1 MPEVTERIAQ
11 KRPRNAGAALRTC
24 AFATLLI
31 LATMAAA
38 VSPAL
43 AAVYASIVVD
53 ADSGRVLY
61 ARNADTPSQPA
72 SLTKMMTLYMLFE
85 AMEKGKANLKTRMP
99 ASSRAVGQ
107 PPTKLGLRQGDSITV
122 EDAIKALVTRSA
134 NDVAVVVAEFLGGTE
149 VNFASMMTR
158 RARDLG
164 MNNTTFRN
172 ASGLPNSGQVS
183 TVRDMAALSIALRR
197 DHPQYYHFFGVTS
210 FDWAGRTIRTHNHV
224 LRQYAGADG
233 LKTGYVNASG
243 FNLATSARRNGRS
256 LVGVVFGGKTAG
268 WRDRHMMTLL
278 DDGFQRA
285 TAMAALP
292 APGRK
297 PEPMLASAA
306 GNATDALP
314 PDDPSLAPPDNPD
327 DIGVVPLVKPQLVMQ
342 APARPAAAAAV
353 APAPLLTPPQATTR
367 SGGPAANGS
376 WGVQVGAFAAFTSAS
391 EQATKAARMLQASA
405 PESNAAVT
413 PLQSGNG
420 MIYRARVL
428 GLGSESDARAAC
440 SKLRS
445 LETRC
450 VVVPPEDIDVAFNRI
465 GGGTTTR

>member
-1 MPEVTERIAQ
+1 MLL
-11 KRPRNAGAALRTC
+11 AA
-24 AFATLLI
+24 
-31 LATMAAA
+31 
-38 VSPAL
+38 SPAL
-43 AAVYASIVVD
+43 AARYASIVID
-53 ADSGRVLY
+53 AESGRVLY

-99 ASSRAVGQ
+99 ASARAAGQ

-122 EDAIKALVTRSA
+122 EDAIKALVTKSA

-149 VNFASMMTR
+149 INFAAMMTR

-164 MNNTTFRN
+164 MANTTFRN

-183 TVRDMAALSIALRR
+183 TVRDMAALSVALRR
-197 DHPQYYHFFGVTS
+197 DHPQYYHFFAVTS
-210 FDWAGRTIRTHNHV
+210 FEWGGRTIRTHNHV
-224 LRQYAGADG
+224 LRQYDGADG

-268 WRDRHMMTLL
+268 WRDRHMMSLL
-278 DDGFQRA
+278 DDGFQQA
-285 TAMAALP
+285 TMMAALP

-297 PEPMLASAA
+297 PDPMLASIAD
-306 GNATDALP
+306 NPTDALP
-314 PDDPSLAPPDNPD
+314 PEDPT
-327 DIGVVPLVKPQLVMQ
+327 DIAGIVPVAKPQAVVQ
-342 APARPAAAAAV
+342 TAAATATATVPAV
-353 APAPLLTPPQATTR
+353 PSPLLTPPLATTQ
-367 SGGPAANGS
+367 AARS
-376 WGVQVGAFAAFTSAS
+376 WGVQVGAFSAFTSAS
-391 EQATKAARMLQASA
+391 EQAAKAARMLQASA

-413 PLQSGNG
+413 PLESDSG

-428 GLGSESDARAAC
+428 GLGSETDARAAC

-450 VVVPPEDIDVAFNRI
+450 VVVPPDDVDVALIRVN
-465 GGGTTTR
+465 GGTTTR